1 MFSFQKALLITAA
14 VIASLFL
21 FGSRAYAYT
30 STGTV
35 NCTGYLNVRQS
46 SGTRSKIIGKL
57 YPGTQVSITGSSNG
71 WYRISRGSTGGWV
84 SARYVSTHP
93 SLSSRGSTVS
103 KTAGTN
109 KGQQIAECA
118 KSYVGVRYS
127 YGGSMPGG
135 FDCSGL
141 TSYVYGRFGIGLT
154 RRASTQARQGV
165 TVGMSGL
172 KPGDLV
178 FFDTNGGR
186 NDISHVG
193 IYIGGN
199 RFVHAASGPTYRVI
213 VSSLGESYY
222 AARFMLAKR
231 IAI

>member
-1 MFSFQKALLITAA
+1 
-14 VIASLFL
+14 
-21 FGSRAYAYT
+21 
-30 STGTV
+30 
-35 NCTGYLNVRQS
+35 
-46 SGTRSKIIGKL
+46 
-57 YPGTQVSITGSSNG
+57 
-71 WYRISRGSTGGWV
+71 
-84 SARYVSTHP
+84 
-93 SLSSRGSTVS
+93 
-103 KTAGTN
+103 
-109 KGQQIAECA
+109 
-118 KSYVGVRYS
+118 
-127 YGGSMPGG
+127 MPGG

-165 TVGMSGL
+165 TVGKSGL

-178 FFDTNGGR
+178 FFDTNGGH
-186 NDISHVG
+186 NDVSHVG